1 MILGYSTWGMPEVPI
16 DKALSYLS
24 KLGFDGVEI
33 SVITGWTT
41 ELRKLDDFHRRKIIQ
56 LLKKYNLILSA
67 LAAHTD
73 LVTKDSERY
82 KVNKTSLKD
91 AVDLAQYFSFEDLV
105 PIVNTA
111 SGGSSKDWDT
121 DLSLLVERTF
131 ELVDYAKSKDVII
144 GIEPH
149 VGMMID
155 TPEKILRFIELI
167 DSPFLR
173 INLDI
178 SHFYVMGFSIEDTV
192 SLLAPYTVNTH
203 VKDQIGRVPNFKFL
217 IPGEGCFDYVSYLKQ
232 LHVHGYDSF
241 ITAEVSVM
249 VQHRVD
255 YDPFKAADLSYKTL
269 VKGFEKAGLSR

>member
-82 KVNKTSLKD
+82 KVNKMSLKD
-91 AVDLAQYFSFEDLV
+91 AVDLAQYFSVEDLV

-178 SHFYVMGFSIEDTV
+178 SHFHVMGFSIKDTV

-203 VKDQIGRVPNFKFL
+203 VKDQIGHIPNFEFL
-217 IPGEGCFDYVSYLKQ
+217 ILEKGVS
-232 LHVHGYDSF
+232 
-241 ITAEVSVM
+241 T
-249 VQHRVD
+249 
-255 YDPFKAADLSYKTL
+255 T
-269 VKGFEKAGLSR
+269 

>member
-33 SVITGWTT
+33 PVIQGWTT
-41 ELRKLDDFHRRKIIQ
+41 ELRKLDEIHRRKIRQ
-56 LLKKYNLILSA
+56 LLKKYRLKLSA
-67 LAAHTD
+67 LAAHSD
-73 LVTKDSERY
+73 LVTKDSKRY
-82 KVNKTSLKD
+82 EVNKSSLKEV
-91 AVDLAQYFSFEDLV
+91 VDLAQYFSFEDFV

-131 ELVDYAKSKDVII
+131 ELVDYAESKDVII

-155 TPEKILRFIELI
+155 TPTKILRFIELI

-178 SHFYVMGFSIEDTV
+178 SHFDVMGFSIEDTV
-192 SLLAPYTVNTH
+192 ALLAPYTVNTH
-203 VKDQIGRVPNFKFL
+203 VKDQRGRTPDFEFL
-217 IPGEGCFDYVSYLKQ
+217 IPGEGSFDYVSYLKQ
-232 LHVHGYDSF
+232 LQVHGYNGF

-249 VQHRVD
+249 VQRRID
-255 YDPFKAADLSYKTL
+255 YNPFKAADLSYKTL
-269 VKGFEKAGLSR
+269 VEAFESAGLSM